1 MISVIMASYL
11 GDYPGA
17 ASNREAKLERAIASF
32 LKQNIGELII
42 IADGCE
48 KTVDIVKT
56 YPNSNIKLIEID
68 KQPLFSGKVRQVGIE
83 HASYNW
89 ICYLDSDDEFA
100 EGHLQTLL
108 NGIDSTHEWYY
119 WDDTLVNTKRSCAVA
134 MCRIGTSC
142 IMHRKDTKAIW
153 PTGYNHDWGFIQ
165 QLGSNY
171 KKIEGAGYIVNHVP
185 NRIDV

>member
-42 IADGCE
+42 VADGCE

-56 YPNSNIKLIEID
+56 YPNSNIKLIESD
-68 KQPLFSGKVRQVGIE
+68 KQPLFSGKVRQAGIE
-83 HASYNW
+83 HASCDW
-89 ICYLDSDDEFA
+89 TCYLDSDDEFA
-100 EGHLQTLL
+100 DGHLQTLL
-108 NGIDSTHEWYY
+108 NNIDSTHEWYY

-134 MCRIGTSC
+134 IYRIGTSC

-153 PTGYNHDWGFIQ
+153 PTE
-165 QLGSNY
+165 LS
-171 KKIEGAGYIVNHVP
+171 
-185 NRIDV
+185 